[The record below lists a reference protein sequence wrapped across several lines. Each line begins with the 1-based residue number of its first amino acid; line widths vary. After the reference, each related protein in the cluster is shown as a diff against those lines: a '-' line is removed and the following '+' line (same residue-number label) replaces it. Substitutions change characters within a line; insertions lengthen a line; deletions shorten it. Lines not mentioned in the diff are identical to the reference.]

1 MIFLMVGVIERR
13 AILRQ
18 YIVAALRPDRDAW
31 AGPKPGYNNQAL
43 RQGRIGFLENL
54 YMVVVDALER
64 DNIWRLEFLW
74 R

>member
-1 MIFLMVGVIERR
+1 MVGVIERR

-18 YIVAALRPDRDAW
+18 YIAAAIRLNKDAL
-31 AGPKPGYNNQAL
+31 AGPKPGYNNQVS
-43 RQGRIGFLENL
+43 RWDRIGFLENL